1 MVEMPD
7 RIAAGLAEELDALSP
22 LRPLAAQARYH
33 GPARA
38 LRVGGLALAG
48 AAAALLLTAIG
59 GFATFATGS
68 PNPEVWTVQFA
79 AGLHQLQDPDAGPAR
94 PSSVQP
100 SQPAP
105 EPRGVPAPAATAA
118 AGGGAP
124 EGQESP
130 RSEEKRS
137 PDPRG
142 VRPSA
147 EPTESPRPGPEP
159 SGSGDDHRSS
169 PSPSPRPT
177 GQSALPTPSRLGV
190 VDAMA
195 RPSSAAHQLETEVSP

>member
-7 RIAAGLAEELDALSP
+7 RIASRLAEELDALSP
-22 LRPLAAQARYH
+22 LRPLAAQARYQ

-38 LRVGGLALAG
+38 MRVGGLALAG

-79 AGLHQLQDPDAGPAR
+79 GGLRQLQDPNPEPAR

-105 EPRGVPAPAATAA
+105 EPRGVPAPAASA

-124 EGQESP
+124 EAQESP
-130 RSEEKRS
+130 KSEEKHS

-177 GQSALPTPSRLGV
+177 GQSELATPSGLGV
-190 VDAMA
+190 ANAMA
-195 RPSSAAHQLETEVSP
+195 RPSSAAHQLETEVSL